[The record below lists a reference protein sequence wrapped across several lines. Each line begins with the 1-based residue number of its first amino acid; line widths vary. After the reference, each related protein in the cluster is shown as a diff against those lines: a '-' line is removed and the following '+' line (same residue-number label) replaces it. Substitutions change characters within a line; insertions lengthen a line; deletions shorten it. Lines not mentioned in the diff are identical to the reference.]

1 MTQLKRDV
9 ALLQDDEY
17 VAKLARSRFFYSK
30 KMKRSTLSC
39 RMLLI
44 QKQKQAVMRQMLVI
58 QRQVIRNKQGHTY
71 SSQ

>member
-30 KMKRSTLSC
+30 KNEKIYPVLPDASDS
-39 RMLLI
+39 
-44 QKQKQAVMRQMLVI
+44 KQKQAVMRQMLVI